1 MNQVNLR
8 FLQIQVTKEQA
19 KFLPG
24 VALMDNFDSV
34 EFISTISTSGNAS
47 VYVLCAKYDAP
58 EDLDYLL
65 SNAAFE
71 LKEIIEQ
78 HPKWCLFTAKVIGP
92 LMMLVHNNDMI
103 WLQTPTALTRSAGL
117 FMTIHG
123 TTTGLKRFRDDVAKL
138 LPASIKI
145 RISKDLKADWIA
157 APQLSTRRKEVM
169 NLAVE
174 MGYYSTPR
182 KCTQR
187 DLAVSLG
194 VRQGTVAEHLQSAE
208 SMIIT
213 SWADQSK

>member
-1 MNQVNLR
+1 MGDINLR

-24 VALMDNFDSV
+24 VTLMDNFDSV
-34 EFISTISTSGNAS
+34 EFISTISTSGDAS
-47 VYVLCAKYDAP
+47 VYLLCAKYKSLD
-58 EDLDYLL
+58 DLDHL
-65 SNAAFE
+65 SNNNAFE
-71 LKEIIEQ
+71 LREIVEL
-78 HPKWCLFTAKVIGP
+78 HPTWCLFTAKLVGP
-92 LMMLVHNNDMI
+92 LIMLVHENDMI
-103 WLQTPTALTRSAGL
+103 WLQTPTALTRATGL

-123 TTTGLKRFRDDVAKL
+123 TTTGLKKFRDDIADL
-138 LPASIKI
+138 LPSSIKI

-157 APQLSTRRKEVM
+157 APQLPTRRKEVM
-169 NLAVE
+169 NLAVD

-187 DLAVSLG
+187 DLANTLG

-208 SMIIT
+208 SMIIK